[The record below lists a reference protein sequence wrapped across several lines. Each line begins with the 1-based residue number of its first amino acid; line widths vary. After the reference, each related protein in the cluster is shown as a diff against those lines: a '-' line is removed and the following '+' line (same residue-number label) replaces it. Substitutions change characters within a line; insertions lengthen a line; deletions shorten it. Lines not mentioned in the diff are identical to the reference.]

1 MRIETINERFRAMC
15 QGLLKRRWLALAAFV
30 LILFAGMVGM
40 KKMVKETSFDAYFIE
55 GDPMLVKT
63 DEFKAHFGN
72 DYFVG
77 VLTECDNIFTNENL
91 TLLRELS
98 NELMDSVSYADKITS
113 LTDIEFMVGDEWGM
127 TIEQIVPD
135 EIPDD
140 GTPEM
145 AEIRRMAYSKP
156 NVAKKLVS
164 KDGTMSWVVLKL
176 RAFPEDSVWHKET
189 DIAPDMQTG
198 EEVDRV
204 LNNPKYAKLNPK
216 ATGMPVVSYE
226 KMEFINKEM
235 SRLMMIACIICLV
248 VMIVMTKSLRG
259 VVSPFLAVISGMFI
273 TYGIAGY
280 TGMYVDSTTTLIPV
294 ILGFAVSIAYNIH
307 IFSYFNG
314 RMRIHGERRKA
325 VVETITEIG
334 WSVCFCGLTTIVSLL
349 SFLVIPIRPMKCV
362 GMICSM
368 TVLFV
373 MLTTLVVTPVL
384 LSFGR
389 NRKPRE
395 GFTEDSDTS
404 WSRMMV
410 RLSDWTMHHSRRIV
424 TVFTVICVVLCIGL
438 FKIVPAFDIEQ
449 TMGIDVPYVKKV
461 VGVGKSELGSL
472 YSYDLVIE
480 MADDDA
486 AKQPENLRRLERLSE
501 IVEGYSLTKRTT
513 SILDILKDLNQTL
526 NEGDPAF
533 YRIPDTEEEVAQM
546 MMLYENAGGSEA
558 EYWVDYDYR
567 RLRLMVEISD
577 FNSAEVEKELSDID
591 LQAKEIFPGASVTA
605 VGNLPQYNVMMQYL
619 VRGQMQ
625 SFLISVLIIGI
636 ILMIAFQS
644 IKVGLIGLIP
654 NIMPAIFVGGAMGWA
669 GIPLDMMTATIIPM
683 MLGMAVDDTI
693 HFINHSKLEYDRC
706 GKYPLSINRTF
717 RVVGVAIVTTSII
730 TSAVFGAF
738 VTSPCA
744 MNFHFGLLAIVGI
757 VSALAADL
765 FVTPVLVKRF
775 KVFGNEK
782 ND

>member
-1 MRIETINERFRAMC
+1 
-15 QGLLKRRWLALAAFV
+15 
-30 LILFAGMVGM
+30 
-40 KKMVKETSFDAYFIE
+40 
-55 GDPMLVKT
+55 
-63 DEFKAHFGN
+63 
-72 DYFVG
+72 
-77 VLTECDNIFTNENL
+77 
-91 TLLRELS
+91 
-98 NELMDSVSYADKITS
+98 
-113 LTDIEFMVGDEWGM
+113 
-127 TIEQIVPD
+127 
-135 EIPDD
+135 
-140 GTPEM
+140 
-145 AEIRRMAYSKP
+145 
-156 NVAKKLVS
+156 
-164 KDGTMSWVVLKL
+164 
-176 RAFPEDSVWHKET
+176 
-189 DIAPDMQTG
+189 
-198 EEVDRV
+198 
-204 LNNPKYAKLNPK
+204 
-216 ATGMPVVSYE
+216 
-226 KMEFINKEM
+226 
-235 SRLMMIACIICLV
+235 
-248 VMIVMTKSLRG
+248 
-259 VVSPFLAVISGMFI
+259 
-273 TYGIAGY
+273 
-280 TGMYVDSTTTLIPV
+280 
-294 ILGFAVSIAYNIH
+294 
-307 IFSYFNG
+307 
-314 RMRIHGERRKA
+314 
-325 VVETITEIG
+325 
-334 WSVCFCGLTTIVSLL
+334 
-349 SFLVIPIRPMKCV
+349 MKCV

-373 MLTTLVVTPVL
+373 MLTTLVITPVL

-424 TVFTVICVVLCIGL
+424 TIFTVICVVLCIGL

-486 AKQPENLRRLERLSE
+486 AKQPENLRRLEKLSQ

-738 VTSPCA
+738 TTSPCA

>member
-1 MRIETINERFRAMC
+1 MRIETINEKFGVMIR
-15 QGLLKRRWLALAAFV
+15 GLLKRRWFAIGAFV

-40 KKMVKETSFDAYFIE
+40 KRMVKETSFDAYFIE

-77 VLTECDNIFTNENL
+77 VLTECDNIFTKKNL

-98 NELMDSVSYADKITS
+98 NELLDSVSYADKITS

-145 AEIRRMAYSKP
+145 DEIRRKAYSKP
-156 NVAKKLVS
+156 NVARKLVS
-164 KDGTMSWVVLKL
+164 KDGRMSWVVLKL

-189 DIAPDMQTG
+189 DVAPDMQTG

-204 LNNPKYAKLNPK
+204 LNNPKYASLNPK
-216 ATGMPVVSYE
+216 GTGMPVVSYE
-226 KMEFINKEM
+226 KMEFINEEM

-259 VVSPFLAVISGMFI
+259 VVSPFLSVIGGMFI

-325 VVETITEIG
+325 IEETITEIG

-373 MLTTLVVTPVL
+373 MLTTLVITPVL

-395 GFTEDSDTS
+395 GFTEDSDTT
-404 WSRMMV
+404 WTRTMV
-410 RLSDWTMHHSRRIV
+410 RMSDWTMHNSRIIV
-424 TVFTVICVVLCIGL
+424 TVFTVICLILCVGL

-449 TMGIDVPYVKKV
+449 TMGIKVPYVEKV
-461 VGVGKSELGSL
+461 VGVGRSEMGSL
-472 YSYDLVIE
+472 YSYDLVIDL
-480 MADDDA
+480 ADEDA
-486 AKQPENLRRLERLSE
+486 AKQPDNLRRLESLAKV
-501 IVEGYSLTKRTT
+501 VEGYPLTKRTT

-526 NEGDPAF
+526 NEGDDAF

-546 MMLYENAGGSEA
+546 MVLYENAGGSEA

-577 FNSAEVEKELSDID
+577 FNSAEVEKELNDID
-591 LQAKEIFPGASVTA
+591 VCAKEIFPGASVTA

-619 VRGQMQ
+619 VRGQML
-625 SFLISVLIIGI
+625 SFIISVLIIGV

-644 IKVGLIGLIP
+644 VKVGLIGLIP
-654 NIMPAIFVGGAMGWA
+654 NLMPAVFVGGIMGWA

-738 VTSPCA
+738 TTSPCA

-765 FVTPVLVKRF
+765 FVTPILVKRF
-775 KVFGNEK
+775 KVFGNEI
-782 ND
+782 NN